1 VRASAGGTSALGST
15 GGALLFG
22 AAGVLVDECC
32 TTFSPLGVELRHIL
46 GGPHGASPRPPQPRE
61 QQDGGRTQNDHG
73 EEDEE
78 IAGAHDRD

>member
-1 VRASAGGTSALGST
+1 MKLSEHAVARVPISKIARYLGGT
-15 GGALLFG
+15 
-22 AAGVLVDECC
+22 
-32 TTFSPLGVELRHIL
+32 TTFGPLGLELRHIL

-78 IAGAHDRD
+78 IAGAHDRA